1 MRVVTAAQTGAAAV
15 NGARRTASPGGFSL
29 DSTQSAKSPSATG
42 AALGIQSVDA
52 LLALQGVEDA
62 TERRKRSVKR
72 GSSALELL
80 DALKVE
86 LLDGNVGLETLRR
99 LEVVLQGLSE
109 RSGEP
114 GLDEVIDAIGVRVA
128 VELAKRRPVQAPAA

>member
-1 MRVVTAAQTGAAAV
+1 MRVVTAAQTGAASV
-15 NGARRTASPGGFSL
+15 NGARRAASPGGFSL
-29 DSTQSAKSPSATG
+29 EGTSSAKSPTSTG

-72 GSSALELL
+72 GNSALELL

-86 LLDGNVGLETLRR
+86 ILEGRVGLETLRR
-99 LEVVLQGLSE
+99 LDVVLQGMAE
-109 RSGEP
+109 RSGEQ
-114 GLDEVIDAIGVRVA
+114 GLDEVIDAISVRVA
-128 VELAKRRPVQAPAA
+128 VELAKRRPAQLPAA